1 MTFEQRRG
9 RIFGLTLTLSAAVA
23 ATPAIARSQ
32 QPGPKTATS
41 SAALAGILP
50 SALQSCSGA
59 APSTADIDV
68 ERRSIYVPASDGVK
82 LAVDIFLPKNLKT
95 GTKLPTL
102 YSATRYW
109 RARKDEP
116 IAPYIKLW
124 VARGYAIVN
133 ADVRGTGASFGQ
145 WYMPYSP
152 VEARDVGY
160 LANWIATQ
168 PWSNGKVVM
177 TGTSYTATTALV
189 APAFGAP
196 ALKAIAPKFSDFDGF
211 TDLQWP
217 GGVATEGLLLKWGG
231 MVRAMDLNQ
240 PASPNSQGVRPV
252 DGPDGETQLAA
263 AVEDHRVNPW
273 PWDQATYQVNFK
285 DEPLTQFGGMPA
297 DAAGVFNFQD
307 AIYRSH
313 VPIFGWGSWLDSG
326 IAQGMVNRFMT
337 WTNPQIDIIGPWTH
351 GARQDVNVFTPN
363 KDVDP
368 SLPAQE
374 LMVYCFL
381 NNYTSD
387 HPAPFPDHVLF
398 YYTMGEDKWKETT
411 TWPIA
416 GTTQARFYLDAGH
429 RLSTAPA
436 STGQDIYTVDF
447 SASPGPANRWATQAG
462 GPRIDYGDRSI
473 PDKKLL
479 VYDGQPLANDMEM
492 TGQPVITLRVASNQT
507 DGNFFAYVEDVA
519 PDGKVTYVTEGVL
532 RALHRNLSAGRSPY
546 RTIYPYRTYS
556 MHDADLLVPGQTATL
571 TFQLMATSV
580 LFRAGH
586 HVRLALAGADSGMF
600 LRIPAK
606 AQGPVT
612 LTVTRGGPT
621 GSFID
626 LPIIPARPASASRLE
641 SVSPVT
647 TVANR

>member
-1 MTFEQRRG
+1 MTIEKFFRLILG
-9 RIFGLTLTLSAAVA
+9 LALTLLLTRSAHAQG
-23 ATPAIARSQ
+23 T
-32 QPGPKTATS
+32 QPLAKS
-41 SAALAGILP
+41 SPTLAGILP
-50 SALQSCSGA
+50 PALQSCNGA
-59 APSTADIDV
+59 TPSTADMDV
-68 ERRSIYVPASDGVK
+68 ERRSIYVPASDGIK
-82 LAVDIFLPKNLKT
+82 LAVDIFLPKNLKA

-116 IAPYIKLW
+116 LSPYVKLW
-124 VARGYAIVN
+124 TARGYAVVN

-189 APAFGAP
+189 APAYGAP

-211 TDLQWP
+211 ADLQWP
-217 GGVATEGLLLKWGG
+217 GGVATEGLILKWGG

-252 DGPDGETQLAA
+252 DGPDGDSQLAA
-263 AVEDHRVNPW
+263 AIDDHRVNPW
-273 PWDQATYQVNFK
+273 PWDQSIYQVTFK
-285 DEPLTQFGGMPA
+285 DEPMNQFGGMPA

-381 NNYTSD
+381 NNYTTD
-387 HPAPFPDHVLF
+387 HPAPLPDHILY
-398 YYTMGEDKWKETT
+398 YYTMGEDRWKETT

-416 GTTQARFYLDAGH
+416 GTAQQRFYLAAGH
-429 RLSTAPA
+429 VLSDAPPA
-436 STGQDIYTVDF
+436 GSGQDLYTVDF
-447 SASPGPANRWATQAG
+447 SASPGPANRWATQSG
-462 GPRIDYGDRSI
+462 GPRIDYGDRAI
-473 PDKKLL
+473 PDQKLL
-479 VYDGQPLANDMEM
+479 VYTSPALGKDMEM

-532 RALHRNLSAGRSPY
+532 RALHRNISTAHSPY
-546 RTIYPYRTYS
+546 RTTYPYRTYS
-556 MHDADLLVPGQTATL
+556 MHDAELLVPGQTATL
-571 TFQLMATSV
+571 TFQLQATSV
-580 LFRAGH
+580 LFRTGH
-586 HVRLALAGADSGMF
+586 RVRLALAGADSGMF

-612 LTVTRGGPT
+612 LTVNRGGPT

-626 LPIIPARPASASRLE
+626 LPIVPARPSSASRLE
-641 SVSPVT
+641 
-647 TVANR
+647 TVAPTASSE